1 MPDEP
6 TMTPSS
12 PIELVDV
19 DDDTELLRSVIALG
33 NGPAKRWLGPMP
45 DAGFADRARKGTLLA
60 ALRQGDLLGYVL
72 YDLPS
77 DRVKIGQLCVAE
89 LARNLGIGRL
99 LVTEVSRRHADR
111 SGLELACRR
120 DYP

>member
-6 TMTPSS
+6 TALPPPT
-12 PIELVDV
+12 IDLVDV
-19 DDDTELLRSVIALG
+19 EDDSELLRSVIALG

-45 DAGFADRARKGTLLA
+45 DAGFAERARKGTLLA
-60 ALRQGDLLGYVL
+60 AQRNGALVGYVL

-89 LARNLGIGRL
+89 SARRLGVGRML
-99 LVTEVSRRHADR
+99 
-111 SGLELACRR
+111 
-120 DYP
+120 